1 MTVADPI
8 DLANDNAQ
16 RRLDAA
22 LASRARMATT
32 PSLTHCEDCDD
43 PIPQAR
49 RDAVPGVATCIECQ
63 SINEHKAK
71 GTR

>member
-1 MTVADPI
+1 MADPI
-8 DLANDNAQ
+8 DLANENAQ

-32 PSLTHCEDCDD
+32 SSLTHCEDCGD

-49 RDAVPGVATCIECQ
+49 RNAVPGVATCIECQ
-63 SINEHKAK
+63 AFTEHKAK
-71 GTR
+71 GIRR